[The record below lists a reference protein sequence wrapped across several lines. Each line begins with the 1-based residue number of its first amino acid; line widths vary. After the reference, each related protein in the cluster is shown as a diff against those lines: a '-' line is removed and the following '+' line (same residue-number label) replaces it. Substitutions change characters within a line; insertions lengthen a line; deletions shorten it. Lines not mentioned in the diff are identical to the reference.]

1 MVTGDI
7 KIQMG
12 IDRYLGIDKHIGKI
26 DRIYVYYDKVRSI
39 DRELYR

>member
-12 IDRYLGIDKHIGKI
+12 IDRYLGIDKHIGI
-26 DRIYVYYDKVRSI
+26 DWQNIYYDKVRSI